1 MSRPPPSD
9 DPLTLLRKVLA
20 LEARQGHKDLAVVGG
35 FSEFAA
41 RKLGELGDLPGYTP
55 ARLAQ
60 FQRFLGSYKDL
71 DPTVRAARLEELAR
85 FLDDP
90 SRGAPPGAAEAPAKK
105 PAPRPRTEPAPTP
118 TSRGSDAP
126 IQYVKGVG
134 PQRAR
139 LLARLGIEAR
149 RDLLYHLPLRY
160 EDHSNPLPLRDV
172 VSGEEVTVVARIAR
186 GRAVQGR
193 FRRGSR
199 FEATLEDETGTLE
212 AVWFNQAYLAKVLV
226 DGARVVLHGKVGT
239 RKGRLQLQNPS
250 HDLLDDGEEASPGL
264 VPVYPLTEGM
274 YQRTLRRLAREAVL
288 DLADGEEDRL
298 PPAIRGDLPA
308 LADALRA
315 LHLPE
320 SEAALEP
327 ARRRL
332 ALEELLILQIA
343 LALKQRHEQAP
354 DPAAAVVPAGD
365 LVPRLRG
372 SLPFAFTSAQERATG
387 EILAD
392 LSAPRP
398 MTRLLQGDV
407 GSGKT
412 VVAASALAAAI
423 DAGQQGALMAPTEI
437 LADQHAATL
446 SRLFEPLGITPR
458 RLLGGMSK
466 ADRSHLLDGLAA
478 GDVPLVVGTHAL
490 IEPDVV
496 FAHLGLIVIDEQHRF
511 GVGQRAALRGK
522 TGLPNTLV
530 MTATPIPRTLSL
542 TLYGD
547 LDLTLLDEMPP
558 GRIPVETEW
567 KRPRSLPKV
576 WQAVRKDVAAGRQA
590 FVVCPLV
597 EESEKVEAQAAT
609 DLAAELSQGPLSEIR
624 VGLLHGRMKRAE
636 KDEVMTAFRDGEIQ
650 VLVATTVI
658 EVGVDVPNASHMVV
672 LNAERFGLAQ
682 LHQLR
687 GRVGRGGG
695 KARCTLVSHGG
706 GEDTRRRLR
715 VLVDSQDGFRVA
727 EEDLALRG
735 PGEYFGTRQSGLPAL
750 RFADLTRDTALLD
763 RARRTARELVEA
775 DPELAAPELA
785 PLARQVRETFARFLE
800 SRH

>member
-1 MSRPPPSD
+1 MAPPSPPD
-9 DPLTLLRKVLA
+9 DTLTLLRKVVA
-20 LEARQGHKDLAVVGG
+20 LEQRQGHKDLAVVGG
-35 FSEFAA
+35 FSGFATK
-41 RKLGELGDLPGYTP
+41 KLGDLRDLPGYTP
-55 ARLAQ
+55 ARIEE
-60 FQRFLGSYKDL
+60 FQRFLGGYKDL
-71 DPTVRAARLEELAR
+71 DPAVRTARLDELAR
-85 FLDDP
+85 WLEDPGVAAPQGADRTDDP
-90 SRGAPPGAAEAPAKK
+90 APAPGSREQAAPPPSPGEGE
-105 PAPRPRTEPAPTP
+105 T
-118 TSRGSDAP
+118 P

-139 LLARLGIEAR
+139 LLARLGIESR

-160 EDHSNPLPLRDV
+160 EDHSHPRPLRDV
-172 VSGEEVTVVARIAR
+172 VAGEEVTVVARIRR
-186 GRAVQGR
+186 GRPVRGR
-193 FRRGSR
+193 FGRGNR
-199 FEATLEDETGTLE
+199 FEATLEDETGSLE
-212 AVWFNQAYLAKVLV
+212 AVWFNQAYLSKVLT
-226 DGARVVLHGKVGT
+226 DGCRVVLHGKVGN
-239 RKGRLQLQNPS
+239 RRGRPQLQSPS
-250 HDLLDDGEEASPGL
+250 HEVLADGEEASPGL

-274 YQRTLRRLAREAVL
+274 YQRTLRRLVRAAVA
-288 DLADGEEDRL
+288 DLADSEEDRL
-298 PPAIRGDLPA
+298 PPAIREDLPP
-308 LADALRA
+308 LAEALRA
-315 LHLPE
+315 LHTPD
-320 SEAALEP
+320 SEADLEP
-327 ARRRL
+327 ARLRL
-332 ALEELLILQIA
+332 AFEELLVLQVA

-354 DPAAAVVPAGD
+354 DPEASVCPEGD
-365 LVPRLRG
+365 LVSRLRE
-372 SLPFAFTSAQERATG
+372 SLPFAFTGAQENAVG
-387 EILAD
+387 ELLDDLA
-392 LSAPRP
+392 APRP

-437 LADQHAATL
+437 LADQHASTL

-458 RLLGGMSK
+458 RLLGGMPK
-466 ADRSHLLDGLAA
+466 ADRKDLLAGLVS
-478 GDVPLVVGTHAL
+478 GEVPLVVGTHAL
-490 IEPDVV
+490 IEPDVE
-496 FAHLGLIVIDEQHRF
+496 FDHLGLIVIDEQHRF
-511 GVGQRAALRGK
+511 GVTQRAALRGK

-547 LDLTLLDEMPP
+547 LDLTVLDEMPP

-576 WQAVRKDVAAGRQA
+576 WEAVRKEVARGRQA
-590 FVVCPLV
+590 YVVCPLV

-609 DLAAELSQGPLSEIR
+609 DLAAELSQGPLADLQ
-624 VGLLHGRMKRAE
+624 VGLLHGRMSRAE
-636 KDEVMTAFRDGEIQ
+636 KDAVMTAFRGGEVQ

-658 EVGVDVPNASHMVV
+658 EVGVDVPNATHMVV

-706 GEDTRRRLR
+706 GEDTRRRLK
-715 VLVDSQDGFRVA
+715 VLVESQDGFRVA

-750 RFADLTRDTALLD
+750 RFADLTRDTRLLD

-785 PLARQVRETFARFLE
+785 PLARQVREKFARFLE